1 MRYCPHFTNGNV
13 KGFHQF
19 AALESGK
26 IKHLRALTILHS
38 FRKSQ
43 SSSTDMLSF
52 LCIQQRSTCQEK
64 GKNPDTT
71 LLYTLYPWVSL
82 PYEHNA
88 VLCLARFPQLAEVPW
103 TSSPALQGI
112 TCCLQKIIA
121 HKRGE
126 DTLHPWSRLLL
137 KLLSSTGTSI
147 NPWLGRRASY
157 FITEGIRLPEHSLYL
172 INLCWF

>member
-13 KGFHQF
+13 KGFHRF
-19 AALESGK
+19 VALESGK

-43 SSSTDMLSF
+43 SSSTDMLLF

-64 GKNPDTT
+64 GKNPNTT

-82 PYEHNA
+82 SYEHDA
-88 VLCLARFPQLAEVPW
+88 VLGLARFPQLTEVPW

-112 TCCLQKIIA
+112 TCCLQKIIT

-147 NPWLGRRASY
+147 DP
-157 FITEGIRLPEHSLYL
+157 
-172 INLCWF
+172 

>member
-13 KGFHQF
+13 KGFHRF
-19 AALESGK
+19 VALESGK

-43 SSSTDMLSF
+43 SSSTDTLLF

-64 GKNPDTT
+64 DRNPDTT

-82 PYEHNA
+82 SYKHDA
-88 VLCLARFPQLAEVPW
+88 MLGLARFPQLTKVPW
-103 TSSPALQGI
+103 TSSPVLHGI
-112 TCCLQKIIA
+112 TCCLQKIIT

-147 NPWLGRRASY
+147 DP
-157 FITEGIRLPEHSLYL
+157 
-172 INLCWF
+172 